1 MFLDGFGPQILA
13 GTLVTLKLALGS
25 LLGAVLI
32 GLLGA
37 SAPSSPPTARCAPWP
52 AAIRR

>member
-37 SAPSSPPTARCAPWP
+37 SAKLAANARCAPWP